1 MLSDKLE
8 ETENSKTCFAFKA
21 LRRKWIRRFES
32 VNPPKIILVTKRKIW
47 LDKLWFIY
55 ISINFPSEN
64 NFFAGKKHSIFSSH
78 YIATLFWLILYF
90 CREGRYL
97 LIMTENFAAL
107 PRVKQILLE
116 EDSEEPYVIFGSG
129 FPKDQLFTQ
138 VKICF
143 LRIYCYDDS
152 LPIYLSGSLCACLSV
167 CLYISLCYVLDCP
180 FVRLF
185 IYSFLRHIN
194 YGSDIFLI
202 CNFKIY
208 RFVAISTVSRSV
220 WRPAEQ

>member
-1 MLSDKLE
+1 MFVSLFVYIYVDLLLFVLSDKLE
-8 ETENSKTCFAFKA
+8 ETENSKTSFANS
-21 LRRKWIRRFES
+21 S
-32 VNPPKIILVTKRKIW
+32 VVC
-47 LDKLWFIY
+47 
-55 ISINFPSEN
+55 ISINFPSEKTFLQERSIQFSPVLIS
-64 NFFAGKKHSIFSSH
+64 NFV
-78 YIATLFWLILYF
+78 LISYF
-90 CREGRYL
+90 FREGRYL

-138 VKICF
+138 VKSCF
-143 LRIYCYDDS
+143 LRFCCYDDS

-167 CLYISLCYVLDCP
+167 CLYISLCFVLDCP